1 MRNLAHVEESQ
12 MAKWFTLNQMQR
24 IVIWTLILKEIQA
37 RVVVIFRLLPPN
49 VSNEQNLSVFI

>member
-12 MAKWFTLNQMQR
+12 VAKWFTLNQMQR

>member
-1 MRNLAHVEESQ
+1 MRNLAHVEESR

>member
-24 IVIWTLILKEIQA
+24 IAIWTLILKEIQA